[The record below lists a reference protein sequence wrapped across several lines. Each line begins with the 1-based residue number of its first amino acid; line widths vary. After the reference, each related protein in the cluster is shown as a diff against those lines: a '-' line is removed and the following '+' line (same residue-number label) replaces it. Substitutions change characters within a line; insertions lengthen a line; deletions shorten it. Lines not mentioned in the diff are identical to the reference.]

1 MSTVVSWRISGVAQG
16 FKETSPLTSRTVLE
30 ISLETGEEE
39 RMENARISFD
49 VIKKRRKD
57 EMKKYKKD
65 MKDEQES
72 QEWRE
77 GSREKKWNEGMREG
91 ENVGGGLKQDKS
103 SI

>member
-1 MSTVVSWRISGVAQG
+1 
-16 FKETSPLTSRTVLE
+16 
-30 ISLETGEEE
+30 
-39 RMENARISFD
+39 MENARISFD

-65 MKDEQES
+65 MKDGQES

-91 ENVGGGLKQDKS
+91 ERTWEED
-103 SI
+103 